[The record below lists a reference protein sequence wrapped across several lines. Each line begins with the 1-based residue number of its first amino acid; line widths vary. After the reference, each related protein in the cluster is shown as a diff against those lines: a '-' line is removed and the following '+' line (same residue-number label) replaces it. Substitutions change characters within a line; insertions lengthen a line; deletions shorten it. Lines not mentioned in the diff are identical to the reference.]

1 VPDPKETNPVDPRKP
16 PVQSRVAESKPVKV
30 KKPKKVKK

>member
-1 VPDPKETNPVDPRKP
+1 MPDPKEDPIDPRKP
-16 PVQSRVAESKPVKV
+16 PLPKRIAETQPVKV